1 MDRLAPEHWTDITR
15 IRGPTSAESAIDLV
29 EALALSWFLEE
40 AARVETGLMSLGQD
54 GDHTLLT
61 PDETVARQV
70 TAGRVYERM
79 WEHLTFGDIEL
90 A

>member
-1 MDRLAPEHWTDITR
+1 MQMNA
-15 IRGPTSAESAIDLV
+15 
-29 EALALSWFLEE
+29 
-40 AARVETGLMSLGQD
+40 D

-79 WEHLTFGDIEL
+79 WEYLSFGDAE